1 MAKNGNSDN
10 TQFTNR
16 NKYDEFYRLNFL
28 QSEKGVWLA
37 QFDRPM
43 PIELPIEQQ
52 EEHLMKHAYLSDC
65 NSAFV
70 KMYGYEDPK
79 EMIGVRFPQLFDNSD
94 ASNLDNLR
102 TFFKTDYRVI
112 QKETCEIGKNGIR
125 KYFLNDV
132 VGVVEDNHLVRVW
145 GMQED
150 VTLQKSESEPENS
163 LEKQL
168 TPQQLNVLRLTVEG
182 KKIKEIAAELDISPK
197 TVEYLRKRIKDR
209 FDTESIPELVAL
221 AVKFGIEIKKN

>member
-1 MAKNGNSDN
+1 VAKNGNSDN

-150 VTLQKSESEPENS
+150 VTHQKSESEPEIS

-197 TVEYLRKRIKDR
+197 TVEYLRKRIKDE

>member
-1 MAKNGNSDN
+1 VAKNSNSDN
-10 TQFTNR
+10 SHFTNR
-16 NKYDEFYRLNFL
+16 NKFDEFYRLNFL

-37 QFDRPM
+37 QFDKPM
-43 PIELPIEQQ
+43 PVELPIEQQ
-52 EEHLMKHAYLSDC
+52 EEHLMKYAYLSDC

-70 KMYGYEDPK
+70 KMYGYEDTK
-79 EMIGVRFPQLFDNSD
+79 EMIGVRFPQLFDNAES
-94 ASNLDNLR
+94 ANFENLHLFLRSNYKIDQ
-102 TFFKTDYRVI
+102 V
-112 QKETCEIGKNGIR
+112 ETCEIGKKGIR

-132 VGVVEDNHLVRVW
+132 IGVIEDNYLVRVW
-145 GMQED
+145 GVQED
-150 VTLQKSESEPENS
+150 ITLQKSESEPENS

-197 TVEYLRKRIKDR
+197 TVEYIRKRIKDE

-221 AVKFGIEIKKN
+221 AIKFGIEIRKN

>member
-1 MAKNGNSDN
+1 
-10 TQFTNR
+10 
-16 NKYDEFYRLNFL
+16 
-28 QSEKGVWLA
+28 
-37 QFDRPM
+37 M
-43 PIELPIEQQ
+43 PINIPIEQQ
-52 EEHLMKHAYLSDC
+52 EAHLMKHAYLSDC
-65 NSAFV
+65 NITFV
-70 KMYGYEDPK
+70 KMYGYEDPE
-79 EMIGVRFPQLFDNSD
+79 EMIGARFPQLFDN
-94 ASNLDNLR
+94 AEAANLENLR
-102 TFFKTDYRVI
+102 TFLKTNYKVI
-112 QKETCEIGKNGIR
+112 QIESCEIGKNGIR

-132 VGVVEDNHLVRVW
+132 VGVIEDNYLVRVW

-197 TVEYLRKRIKDR
+197 TVEYIRKRIKDE

>member
-1 MAKNGNSDN
+1 MAKNVNSDN
-10 TQFTNR
+10 SHFTNR
-16 NKYDEFYRLNFL
+16 NKFDEFYRLNFL
-28 QSEKGVWLA
+28 QAEKGVWLA

-70 KMYGYEDPK
+70 KMYGYDDPK